1 MKRSLTGLVEIEND
15 PRILSVQVIG
25 NAAHEY
31 FSLPPS
37 CNREMGKHVTW
48 LGEHGIQTVNAS
60 MLCTGGNMTISIWST
75 THTTE
80 SWCTATCGGAITSR
94 LKYKE
99 IMSCREQLRRFAINF
114 IESDTDRRDAVRL
127 FPTII
132 QFRLALA
139 RAQEVM
145 LALTPQE
152 KTSTPAQEFDKADE
166 EILMW
171 VQGSAGTCYLYE
183 R

>member
-1 MKRSLTGLVEIEND
+1 MR
-15 PRILSVQVIG
+15 
-25 NAAHEY
+25 
-31 FSLPPS
+31 
-37 CNREMGKHVTW
+37 
-48 LGEHGIQTVNAS
+48 
-60 MLCTGGNMTISIWST
+60 
-75 THTTE
+75 
-80 SWCTATCGGAITSR
+80 GAITSR